1 MNNGM
6 KILWLVSLG
15 AAFLLGYSINSA
27 TSIVKNSNVQLIEQT
42 KFTDTHPQSQDNT
55 PLTKTAK
62 LEKSNAVITV
72 KSDLNNLLS
81 NLENLLTGEQTSFD
95 MAAIAQAYGLIENLT
110 EDELLATLNLMK
122 GNINKS
128 KNADLLSLLVG
139 RLATFEPLTA
149 ANFIEEHVDSSQVKM
164 KAMMS
169 VISSWAK
176 DDPISAYYWYV
187 DPNNSYAS
195 DNTFSSVGLLSI
207 FNGLATQDTNDAFT
221 KLTELDSSGLST
233 RMAAM
238 GVSQAIENK
247 EDFIQFI
254 ERSDELDNKN
264 IKDSFISS
272 WVLKNPAEVIEWS
285 ETIVEKEQQKKMQ
298 STIFMNWSQA
308 EATNA
313 ANWYIGTASESESE
327 KQSNTTKIIKMWGM
341 SEPNAALNWL
351 DQQTS
356 FDTQK
361 PMVELLNSTTY
372 FNTKF
377 AMKNLD
383 RLTSDKDKL
392 NVSYGIYQ
400 SLERNSIKKAADFL
414 LSSPYKEEIEKKKI
428 NFDNY
433 MNKKNQH

>member
-1 MNNGM
+1 
-6 KILWLVSLG
+6 
-15 AAFLLGYSINSA
+15 
-27 TSIVKNSNVQLIEQT
+27 
-42 KFTDTHPQSQDNT
+42 
-55 PLTKTAK
+55 
-62 LEKSNAVITV
+62 
-72 KSDLNNLLS
+72 
-81 NLENLLTGEQTSFD
+81 
-95 MAAIAQAYGLIENLT
+95 
-110 EDELLATLNLMK
+110 
-122 GNINKS
+122 
-128 KNADLLSLLVG
+128 
-139 RLATFEPLTA
+139 
-149 ANFIEEHVDSSQVKM
+149 M

-377 AMKNLD
+377 AIKNLD

-433 MNKKNQH
+433 MKKKNQH